1 MIYQLQSRFVFRVH
15 GPDAADFL
23 QNTLTNDIRKITA
36 DQPIQYNLLLSP
48 QGQVLHEMFVVRQG
62 DGDYL
67 IDTHEPRQ
75 ADLMRRLMLFK
86 LRAQA
91 NITPMPS
98 VQVYAI
104 PKGEAAPHGSLD
116 DPRSRKLGQRF
127 YATDGQA
134 PSGLIHPEEGYID
147 DCIDMT
153 VPVAGAIRFEKDFV
167 HDLGLQNFN
176 AIAWDKGCF
185 IGQEVAARVEHRGLA
200 KKGLFT
206 VTAPQ
211 ITMASPS
218 IALQNGMEA
227 GEIRLADRSGT
238 RALAVIKKI
247 AVEAGETLLHAGFA
261 LALPQ
266 E

>member
-15 GPDAADFL
+15 GPDAAEFL
-23 QNTLTNDIRKITA
+23 QNTLTNDIRKIIA
-36 DQPIQYNLLLSP
+36 DHPAQYNLLLAP
-48 QGQVLHEMFVVRQG
+48 QGPVLHEMFVIRQ
-62 DGDYL
+62 DDNDFL
-67 IDTHEPRQ
+67 IDTYEPRQ

-86 LRAQA
+86 LRAKA
-91 NITPMPS
+91 DITPMPS
-98 VQVYAI
+98 VQVYAV
-104 PKGEAAPHGSLD
+104 PQGESAPHGALD
-116 DPRSRKLGQRF
+116 DPRTAKLGKRV
-127 YATDGQA
+127 YAIDGQA
-134 PSGLIHPEEGYID
+134 PSGLIHPEAAYLD

-153 VPVAGAIRFEKDFV
+153 VPAASAIRFEKDFV

-206 VTAPQ
+206 VTASR
-211 ITMASPS
+211 IDMANPS
-218 IALQNGMEA
+218 ITLQNGMEV

-238 RALAVIKKI
+238 RGLAVIKKI
-247 AVEAGETLLHAGFA
+247 AVEAQETLLHAGFA
-261 LALPQ
+261 LTLAQ

>member
-1 MIYQLQSRFVFRVH
+1 MIYHLQSRYAFRVH
-15 GPDAADFL
+15 GPDAAEFL

-36 DQPIQYNLLLSP
+36 QTPAQYNLLLSP
-48 QGQVLHEMFVVRQG
+48 QGQVLHEMFVVLQG
-62 DGDYL
+62 NGDYL
-67 IDTHEPRQ
+67 IDTYEPRQ
-75 ADLMRRLMLFK
+75 ADLLRRLTLFK
-86 LRAQA
+86 LRA
-91 NITPMPS
+91 NVTITPHPAI
-98 VQVYAI
+98 QVYAV
-104 PKGEAAPHGSLD
+104 PAGEAAPQD
-116 DPRSRKLGQRF
+116 AIADPRTPKLGKRI
-127 YATDGQA
+127 YSADGA
-134 PSGLIHPEEGYID
+134 PAGLIHPEAGYID

-206 VTAPQ
+206 VTAQ
-211 ITMASPS
+211 RIDMANPS

-227 GEIRLADRSGT
+227 GEIRLSDRSGT

-247 AVEAGETLLHAGFA
+247 AVEAGEPLLHAGFPLSIA
-261 LALPQ
+261 
-266 E
+266 

>member
-1 MIYQLQSRFVFRVH
+1 MIHQLQSRFVFRVN

-23 QNTLTNDIRKITA
+23 QNTLTNDIRKVTA
-36 DQPIQYNLLLSP
+36 EQRAQYNLLLSP
-48 QGQVLHEMFVVRQG
+48 QGQVLHEMFVIRQAEN
-62 DGDYL
+62 DYL

-86 LRAQA
+86 LRAKA
-91 NITPMPS
+91 DITPLPS
-98 VQVYAI
+98 VQVYAV
-104 PKGEAAPHGSLD
+104 PQGEAAPD
-116 DPRSRKLGQRF
+116 TAITDPRAAKLGKRI
-127 YATDGQA
+127 YAIDGQP
-134 PSGLIHPEEGYID
+134 PSGLINPEAGYID

-185 IGQEVAARVEHRGLA
+185 IGQEVSARVEHRGLA

-206 VTAPQ
+206 VTAGR
-211 ITMASPS
+211 IDMANPS

-227 GEIRLADRSGT
+227 GEIRLASRSAT

-247 AVEAGETLLHAGFA
+247 AVEAQETLLHAGSPLN
-261 LALPQ
+261 LAY